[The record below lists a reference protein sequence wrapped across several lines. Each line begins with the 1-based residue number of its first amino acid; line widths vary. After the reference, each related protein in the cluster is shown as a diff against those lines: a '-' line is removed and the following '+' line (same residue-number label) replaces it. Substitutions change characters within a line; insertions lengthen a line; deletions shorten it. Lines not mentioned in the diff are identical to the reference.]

1 MPRVS
6 EGEPEDK
13 DIIHGITVLC
23 TLIDQHVEQ
32 FHGSEYTNYARQII
46 GETFGRWIFSG
57 DNDGMILRIFSH
69 SFYLSLVIADTILE
83 YLSKTLAVYR
93 HDPRDE
99 KYHNHLAEIYKIADK
114 QKRMIQRH
122 RSEWRIGPF
131 KDKMLRPSVS
141 QDGVIVL
148 DAEYTGMSTNFSSL
162 PKGLFWN

>member
-6 EGEPEDK
+6 EGEPEGE

-23 TLIDQHVEQ
+23 TLIDQHAER

-46 GETFGRWIFSG
+46 GETFGRWIFSS
-57 DNDGMILRIFSH
+57 DND
-69 SFYLSLVIADTILE
+69 ADTILK

-93 HDPRDE
+93 HDPMDE
-99 KYHNHLAEIYKIADK
+99 GYQDHLTQIYKIADK
-114 QKRMIQRH
+114 QKGMIQRH
-122 RSEWRIGPF
+122 PSKWRIGSF

-148 DAEYTGMSTNFSSL
+148 DAEYTGISTNISSL
-162 PKGLFWN
+162 PKGSFWN